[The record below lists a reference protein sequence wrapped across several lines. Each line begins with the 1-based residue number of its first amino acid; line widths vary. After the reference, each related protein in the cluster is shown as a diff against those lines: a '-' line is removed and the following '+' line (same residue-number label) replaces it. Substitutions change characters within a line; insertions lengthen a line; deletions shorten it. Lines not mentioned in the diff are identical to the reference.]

1 MQNFRVIFAAIP
13 DPRDL
18 NAQHDLTE
26 ILFIMVA
33 ASLSGANSCVG
44 FAEYGRAKEALLR
57 RFLTLRHGIPAHDT
71 FSRVLRHLDPQP
83 LEAALTCF
91 VAALGA
97 ALGQPG
103 TGPIALDGKRACAAP
118 TTRAALL

>member
-1 MQNFRVIFAAIP
+1 MQNFRALFADIP

-18 NAQHDLTE
+18 NAHHDLTE

-57 RFLTLRHGIPAHDT
+57 QFEVFPLFHPLAVSDIDALNQNDLIFLCDRKTRDT
-71 FSRVLRHLDPQP
+71 RP
-83 LEAALTCF
+83 C
-91 VAALGA
+91 
-97 ALGQPG
+97 
-103 TGPIALDGKRACAAP
+103 I
-118 TTRAALL
+118 